1 MCRAELDQQAAEVE
15 RQRHQLTGA
24 ARTQAQLSQ
33 LETEL
38 ARREQDMKVG
48 SCFLLDCDSQG
59 EDKQGDHKASASQ
72 QDWSLVPTMQHPH
85 LVYAYSLH
93 I

>member
-33 LETEL
+33 FETEL
-38 ARREQDMKVG
+38 ARREQDLKVG

-59 EDKQGDHKASASQ
+59 EEEQGDHKASASQ
-72 QDWSLVPTMQHPH
+72 QDWSLVPTM
-85 LVYAYSLH
+85 
-93 I
+93 